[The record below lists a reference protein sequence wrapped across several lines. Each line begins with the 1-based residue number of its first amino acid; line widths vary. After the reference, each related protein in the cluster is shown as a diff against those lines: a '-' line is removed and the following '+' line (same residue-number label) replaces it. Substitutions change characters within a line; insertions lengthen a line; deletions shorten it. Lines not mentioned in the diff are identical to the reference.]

1 MREERRIFEERIREY
16 KDRAQKALDIVNNM
30 NDLFNSYGS
39 PFTVY
44 DKSTLSQKCKE
55 GFVEE
60 AVESILSKANSGGV
74 KKDKLYRIEHRC
86 SLMVKILTEP
96 ARRTK
101 AALKAY
107 GRVMLYDSERLRF
120 FLDRDKLESYAMR
133 YAEDLD

>member
-1 MREERRIFEERIREY
+1 MREERRIFEERIKEY
-16 KDRAQKALDIVNNM
+16 KDGAKQALDIVNNM

-44 DKSTLSQKCKE
+44 DKVALSQKCKE
-55 GFVEE
+55 GYIEQ
-60 AVESILSKANSGGV
+60 AVESILSKAKSGNV
-74 KKDKLYRIEHRC
+74 REDKLYRIEHRC
-86 SLMVKILTEP
+86 SLMVKILLEP

-101 AALKAY
+101 AALKVY

-120 FLDRDKLESYAMR
+120 FLDRDKLECYAMR

>member
-1 MREERRIFEERIREY
+1 MRKERRIFEERIREY
-16 KDRAQKALDIVNNM
+16 KDGAQKALDIVNNM

-44 DKSTLSQKCKE
+44 NKDTLSQKCKD

-60 AVESILSKANSGGV
+60 AVGSILSKAKSGNV
-74 KKDKLYRIEHRC
+74 REDKLYRIEHRC
-86 SLMVKILTEP
+86 SLMVKILSEP

-107 GRVMLYDSERLRF
+107 GRVMLYDRERLRF
-120 FLDRDKLESYAMR
+120 FFDRDKLEHFAMR

>member
-1 MREERRIFEERIREY
+1 MRKERRIFEERIREY
-16 KDRAQKALDIVNNM
+16 KDGAQKALDIVNNM
-30 NDLFNSYGS
+30 HDLFNSYGS

-44 DKSTLSQKCKE
+44 NKDTLSQKCKE

-60 AVESILSKANSGGV
+60 AIESILSKAKSGKV
-74 KKDKLYRIEHRC
+74 KEDKLYRIEHRC
-86 SLMVKILTEP
+86 SLMVKILSEP

-107 GRVMLYDSERLRF
+107 GRVMLYDSEKLCF
-120 FLDRDKLESYAMR
+120 FFDRDKLEHFAMR